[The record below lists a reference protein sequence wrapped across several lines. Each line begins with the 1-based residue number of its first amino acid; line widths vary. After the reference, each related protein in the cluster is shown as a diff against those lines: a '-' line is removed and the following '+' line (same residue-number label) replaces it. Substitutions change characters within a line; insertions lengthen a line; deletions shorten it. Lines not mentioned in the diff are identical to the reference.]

1 MIDEGPAYD
10 PFPFVQALRG
20 LHYLCQHAGKSP
32 CSRKAKYPGM
42 CASDASFIRKVNP
55 LIYSPLIFTILLTIL
70 VSVRSTHIYDFTSRA
85 L

>member
-55 LIYSPLIFTILLTIL
+55 LISLTPYL
-70 VSVRSTHIYDFTSRA
+70 YYTTNDLS
-85 L
+85 LG